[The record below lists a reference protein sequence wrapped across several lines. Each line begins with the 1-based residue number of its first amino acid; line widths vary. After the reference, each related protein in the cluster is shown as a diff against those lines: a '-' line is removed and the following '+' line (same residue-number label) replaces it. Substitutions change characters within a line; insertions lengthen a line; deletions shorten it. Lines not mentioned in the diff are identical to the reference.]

1 VRTSGRLR
9 TFFSGVAWA
18 LAYNL
23 LWGLAWFT
31 FMRREWLVA
40 TAATGSLPWEVIWVV
55 WLVLSIALGVAVMA
69 FIGQRSAP
77 TLGWSV
83 AVVGAL
89 TVWLPLTVG
98 LAVVAWKASLPAR
111 ITVLDS
117 LVNLVALVVASLTGQ
132 WVERVTRRWQRPA

>member
-1 VRTSGRLR
+1 MRTSGWLR

-40 TAATGSLPWEVIWVV
+40 TAAAGSLPWAVIWVV

-69 FIGQRSAP
+69 FIGRTASTQ
-77 TLGWSV
+77 GWFV

-89 TVWLPLTVG
+89 AVWLPLTLG
-98 LAVVAWKASLPAR
+98 MAVVAWQSSLPAR
-111 ITVLDS
+111 IAVLDS

-132 WVERVTRRWQRPA
+132 WLERVARRWQRPA